1 MELVCSLIFKL
12 SYGYNSKE
20 QGSMLAE
27 QYLEALS
34 TMGESGIGWIDGL
47 FKLCVIFLV
56 DLADILGISYEE
68 INIYIFVIIWPC
80 LTLYQ
85 TLRILMLR
93 RSIRKLKQRI

>member
-1 MELVCSLIFKL
+1 MEILCSLIFKFTYKL
-12 SYGYNSKE
+12 NSKV
-20 QGSMLAE
+20 QCRMLAE
-27 QYLEALS
+27 QYLQALS

-56 DLADILGISYEE
+56 DLAEILGISYEE

-85 TLRILMLR
+85 TFRILMLR
-93 RSIRKLKQRI
+93 RSIRKLKEEI

>member
-1 MELVCSLIFKL
+1 
-12 SYGYNSKE
+12 
-20 QGSMLAE
+20 MLAE
-27 QYLEALS
+27 QYIKALA

-56 DLADILGISYEE
+56 DLSDLLGLTYEE

-85 TLRILMLR
+85 TIRIFRLKR
-93 RSIRKLKQRI
+93 KIRKQDKIQESL

>member
-1 MELVCSLIFKL
+1 
-12 SYGYNSKE
+12 
-20 QGSMLAE
+20 MLAE
-27 QYLEALS
+27 QYLKALS

-47 FKLCVIFLV
+47 FKLCVILLV

-93 RSIRKLKQRI
+93 RSIRKLRQVI

>member
-1 MELVCSLIFKL
+1 
-12 SYGYNSKE
+12 
-20 QGSMLAE
+20 MLAE
-27 QYLEALS
+27 QYLKALS

-47 FKLCVIFLV
+47 FKLCVILLV

-85 TLRILMLR
+85 TLRILMLK
-93 RSIRKLKQRI
+93 RSIRKLRQVI

>member
-1 MELVCSLIFKL
+1 
-12 SYGYNSKE
+12 
-20 QGSMLAE
+20 MLTE
-27 QYLEALS
+27 QYLKALS

-47 FKLCVIFLV
+47 FKLCVILLV

-85 TLRILMLR
+85 TLRILMLK
-93 RSIRKLKQRI
+93 RSIRKFRQVI

>member
-1 MELVCSLIFKL
+1 
-12 SYGYNSKE
+12 
-20 QGSMLAE
+20 MLAE
-27 QYLEALS
+27 QYLKALS

-47 FKLCVIFLV
+47 FKLCVILLV

-85 TLRILMLR
+85 TLRILMLK
-93 RSIRKLKQRI
+93 RSIRKFRQVI

>member
-1 MELVCSLIFKL
+1 MEILCSLIFKFTFKL
-12 SYGYNSKE
+12 NSKV
-20 QGSMLAE
+20 QCRMLAE
-27 QYLEALS
+27 QYLQALS

-56 DLADILGISYEE
+56 DLAEILGISYEE

-85 TLRILMLR
+85 TFRILMLR
-93 RSIRKLKQRI
+93 RSIRKLKEEI

>member
-1 MELVCSLIFKL
+1 
-12 SYGYNSKE
+12 
-20 QGSMLAE
+20 MLAE
-27 QYLEALS
+27 QYMKALA

-56 DLADILGISYEE
+56 DLADLLGLTYEE

-85 TLRILMLR
+85 TIRIMSLKSKLR
-93 RSIRKLKQRI
+93 RQEKIE